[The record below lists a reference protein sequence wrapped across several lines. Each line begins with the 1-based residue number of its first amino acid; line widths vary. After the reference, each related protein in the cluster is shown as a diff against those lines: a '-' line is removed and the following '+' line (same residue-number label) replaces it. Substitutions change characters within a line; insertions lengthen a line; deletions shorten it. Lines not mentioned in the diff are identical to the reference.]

1 MNNDENTKIVL
12 DIIKD
17 VLYLDANITD
27 SLEDDLSCD
36 EIDRIEIVMALEE
49 RFNFIVSSTSDV
61 EFSWKTVKD
70 IIDFVNS
77 ELL

>member
-12 DIIKD
+12 NIIKE

-27 SLEDDLSCD
+27 SLEEDLNCD
-36 EIDRIEIVMALEE
+36 EIDRIEIVIALEK
-49 RFNFIVSSTSDV
+49 RFNFIISSTSNV
-61 EFSWKTVKD
+61 EFTWKTVED

-77 ELL
+77 KLL

>member
-36 EIDRIEIVMALEE
+36 EIDIQMYQKI
-49 RFNFIVSSTSDV
+49 
-61 EFSWKTVKD
+61 
-70 IIDFVNS
+70 
-77 ELL
+77 